1 MEVRRGS
8 VYLYEFENYDKLSM
22 DLEILIEV
30 NNEYL
35 FTLYSRLPT
44 RRLIEKLDLSKLDHH
59 WITNNGGEK
68 SIKPS
73 IDKII
78 KSIKDY
84 NLKDDRIYFLDG
96 LEHIYN
102 NSNKEELLT
111 RLAVLS
117 DEAKVNNYVIIYCIN
132 SLAFDSEWI
141 IKLRHM
147 AEKMEIKSPHSTA
160 VVAEAAETGQTPLP
174 DDEETIFEL
183 AIDGGPRLTYL
194 ARLPRTGFTNQILVK
209 RILQWRRM
217 GLDVSRIEPA
227 LSYTMDK
234 AYELYKSVEEDVRKA
249 TELERFIHVNQ
260 DKINTVKLATDMFKI
275 RQLTGLDEIER
286 YYYKLS

>member
-1 MEVRRGS
+1 
-8 VYLYEFENYDKLSM
+8 
-22 DLEILIEV
+22 
-30 NNEYL
+30 
-35 FTLYSRLPT
+35 
-44 RRLIEKLDLSKLDHH
+44 
-59 WITNNGGEK
+59 
-68 SIKPS
+68 
-73 IDKII
+73 
-78 KSIKDY
+78 
-84 NLKDDRIYFLDG
+84 
-96 LEHIYN
+96 
-102 NSNKEELLT
+102 
-111 RLAVLS
+111 
-117 DEAKVNNYVIIYCIN
+117 
-132 SLAFDSEWI
+132 
-141 IKLRHM
+141 M